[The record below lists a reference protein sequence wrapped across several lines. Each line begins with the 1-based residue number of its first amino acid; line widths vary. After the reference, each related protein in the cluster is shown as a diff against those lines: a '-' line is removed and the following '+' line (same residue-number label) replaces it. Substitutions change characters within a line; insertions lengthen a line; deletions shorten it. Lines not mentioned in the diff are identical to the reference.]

1 MRRLMWRLVV
11 MAVVAVVAACG
22 SQSHESRDTLPPG
35 LPLKPVG
42 EIRLP
47 GDNSRF
53 ASASLDEKRG
63 LLFVAH
69 LGASEVVEV
78 DVNTQQVVRTI
89 PNLAS
94 VHGVLV
100 VGALGRVYATATR
113 GNQLV
118 AIDEATGREL
128 GRTVTGDYPDEL
140 AYDSRRGAIWT
151 ANVNAGTATVIDAN
165 TLQVRG
171 TAEVGGEIGDIG
183 YDSSSDRMMVAAQGR
198 NDLAVIDPP
207 TMAVVQR
214 VQLPGCDH
222 PHGLAIDE
230 SDRLVFVACD
240 LNATLLTIDESNWRV
255 VGTDPVGQGPDE
267 LAYDP
272 GSRRLYVAAES
283 GILAILVLRDHNVA
297 VIRSGHLAD
306 DAHVVVV
313 DPNTHRSY
321 FPAPGGPHGPVL
333 LVREAT

>member
-1 MRRLMWRLVV
+1 MRRLMWRLWV
-11 MAVVAVVAACG
+11 MAVVIAVAACG
-22 SQSHESRDTLPPG
+22 NQSRDSHDTLPPG

-53 ASASLDEKRG
+53 ASASLDDKHG
-63 LLFVAH
+63 LLFIAH
-69 LGASEVVEV
+69 LGASEVIEV
-78 DVNTQQVVRTI
+78 DINTQQVVRTL

-118 AIDEATGREL
+118 AFDEATGREL

-151 ANVNAGTATVIDAN
+151 ANVTAGTATVIDAN

-171 TAEVGGEIGDIG
+171 TADIGGEIGDIG
-183 YDSSSDRMMVAAQGR
+183 YDSSSDRILVAAQGR
-198 NDLAVIDPP
+198 NDLAVIDPAA
-207 TMAVVQR
+207 MAVVQR
-214 VQLPGCDH
+214 AQLPGCDH

-230 SDRLVFVACD
+230 SDRLVFIACD
-240 LNATLLTIDESNWRV
+240 LNATMLTVDESNWQV

-267 LAYDP
+267 MAYDP
-272 GSRRLYVAAES
+272 GPRRLYVAAES
-283 GILAILVLRDHNVA
+283 GILAIAVLHDHNVA

-306 DAHVVVV
+306 DGHVVAV

-321 FPAPGGPHGPVL
+321 YPAPGGPHGPVL